1 MQHGRVSAVD
11 ALVPLPGRAEAP
23 LPPHEGRQ
31 LDVGGVRLHV
41 RHAVVPDG
49 DDPEGRETAV
59 AVHGLGGSSLNWTDL
74 AAVVARRLDV
84 WMPDLPGHGR
94 SEPPRQGDYSLAA
107 HAAAVKRLC
116 EHVGAPVHLAGNSL
130 GGAVALRVA
139 ANRPDLVRSLLLV
152 SPAVPERPPVPR
164 RLPDPRIIGRL
175 VPGLATLVERWS
187 SNRSPA
193 DRVRQVL
200 ELCYADVDLVHP
212 ERRRQAE
219 AEAERRAA
227 LPWAEESFTG
237 SLRGLFGA
245 WSARGEGD
253 VWRQVASLTV
263 PVTVVWGRHDRLVR
277 PALAEKM
284 RATLRDG
291 HVEVWDDAAHVAQL
305 EHPDRVAQRWLELV
319 ARATP
324 QDDAP
329 SDG

>member
-1 MQHGRVSAVD
+1 MVSVD

-31 LDVGGVRLHV
+31 VDLGGLRLHV
-41 RHAVVPDG
+41 RRTPAGQDDDG
-49 DDPEGRETAV
+49 TREPAV

-84 WMPDLPGHGR
+84 RALDLPGHGR
-94 SEPPRQGDYSLAA
+94 SGPPVDGDYSLAA

-152 SPAVPERPPVPR
+152 SPAMPERPPVPR
-164 RLPDPRIIGRL
+164 RLVDPRVVARL
-175 VPGLATLVERWS
+175 VPGLTSVVEGWASR
-187 SNRSPA
+187 RSA
-193 DRVRQVL
+193 RERVSQVL
-200 ELCYADVDLVHP
+200 ELCYADVDRVHP

-219 AEAERRAA
+219 READRRAS
-227 LPWAEESFTG
+227 LPWAESSFTG
-237 SLRGLFGA
+237 SLRGLVRA
-245 WSARGEGD
+245 WARRGED
-253 VWRQVASLTV
+253 DLWRQAAALRV

-277 PALAEKM
+277 PALAEKF
-284 RATLRDG
+284 RGLLRDG

-305 EHPDRVAQRWLELV
+305 EHPDRVAERWLDLV
-319 ARATP
+319 GRAARAGEERG
-324 QDDAP
+324 DR
-329 SDG
+329 